1 MTITKL
7 TRNDLA
13 PDTESYQ
20 ALFAQADLAHAE
32 TSLSGELQPDSSMA
46 GAAHGHSTIS
56 PFMLVKIPEE
66 PEYLQWLANETRTLH
81 QPAQTLCGVRY
92 QVDGGKISL
101 SPAQTAEDNFASV
114 APVEA
119 ADWIE
124 AEQLLAACASL
135 MVKSRYNPV
144 WSIALTAGY

>member
-7 TRNDLA
+7 SRNDLA

-32 TSLSGELQPDSSMA
+32 TSLSGELQPRLFYGLEQLLVTPA
-46 GAAHGHSTIS
+46 IS

-81 QPAQTLCGVRY
+81 QPAQTRCGVRY
-92 QVDGGKISL
+92 QVDGG
-101 SPAQTAEDNFASV
+101 
-114 APVEA
+114 
-119 ADWIE
+119 
-124 AEQLLAACASL
+124 
-135 MVKSRYNPV
+135 
-144 WSIALTAGY
+144 